1 MSAEPKFA
9 RRSHWMQNFN
19 YVCNQTEN
27 HYIWHLSHFI
37 LYLEKIWK
45 KRVDHL
51 LRWIQVF
58 SSLWMYIMF
67 LMWYTVALSS
77 LVLKRKLSILFR
89 FELTPSLLF
98 LVVLNVACV
107 FDSCIE
113 FTCASVSQMIIAIL
127 KKNLQRICVH
137 IHSSSWNWSK
147 LNSKISFVWLQED
160 VKWSDDF
167 SSLSYKENF
176 VKWRKLEQL
185 LSFENPFKEKLNLL
199 TL

>member
-1 MSAEPKFA
+1 MKEEGRPLAPLDSSF
-9 RRSHWMQNFN
+9 Q
-19 YVCNQTEN
+19 
-27 HYIWHLSHFI
+27 
-37 LYLEKIWK
+37 
-45 KRVDHL
+45 
-51 LRWIQVF
+51 F
-58 SSLWMYIMF
+58 S
-67 LMWYTVALSS
+67 
-77 LVLKRKLSILFR
+77 
-89 FELTPSLLF
+89 
-98 LVVLNVACV
+98 LNVYHV
-107 FDSCIE
+107 FDVIYCRSVLSRAKKKAVYFVSIWIDTISSFSCCFECCMCIWFMYRIHMRFC
-113 FTCASVSQMIIAIL
+113 FTNDNSYF